1 MAVSLSPSERRA
13 RIRDYK
19 DAFPPMG
26 IWAVRNTVTGRVWL
40 GASTNVEGMLN
51 RIRFQLKRGAHR
63 EASLAQAWAQHGPEA
78 FSFEVLDRV
87 KQRDDPD
94 FDYAAELQTMLQLW
108 QAELAGGSQ

>member
-1 MAVSLSPSERRA
+1 MAVSLSPTERRA

-26 IWAVRNTVTGRVWL
+26 IYAVRNTVTGRVWL

-51 RIRFQLKRGAHR
+51 RIRFQLKLGGHR
-63 EASLAQAWAQHGPEA
+63 DASLAADWKKHGPEA

-87 KQRDDPD
+87 KQRADPD

-108 QAELAGGSQ
+108 RAELAEVLA